1 MTEWKRRILAAIG
14 ALCLAAALPA
24 SGYAQQL
31 YGSITGVV
39 TDESGLAIP
48 GATVS
53 IVNTQT
59 GLERTTVSN
68 ETGTYSFTN
77 VLPGSYDVK
86 VSLQGFREFNRTGVP
101 VSVGTVSRVDVELS
115 VGALTETITVQSE
128 ARLLQTDRADV
139 STQLRSEEIQNLPL
153 AQYRNYQSLM
163 NLVPGATP
171 TQFQNALTDT
181 PARSLR
187 TFVNGQN
194 PNSNN
199 TKSDG
204 ATNVNLW
211 LPHHVMYVAPAETI
225 DTVNISTS
233 NFDAEQG
240 MAGGAAITVI
250 TKSGTNDFR
259 GSAFEFFNNDAL
271 NARPYFATRKTPIDR
286 NIFGGTLGGPIR
298 RNKLFFFGSYEG
310 YYDRNTSQIF
320 YDVPT
325 PAMRQGDFSGAVNP
339 DGSLQVIY
347 DPLTGNPDGTGRRPF
362 PNNVIPQNRL
372 SPIAQQV
379 LNSYPLPNLP
389 GTTRNFVRDAAS
401 KVDRNNYDVKVNW
414 NRTSAHQIWGK
425 YSQMDATVANLFYLG
440 VDGAG
445 EGDTNVKQA
454 TAGHTWT
461 LSPTMV
467 LDSTFGFSR
476 QDQEVAG
483 SDFALGNFG
492 LETLGIPGTNAA
504 GQFANDPRYSGFP
517 AFNTGFSVLGN
528 NAGWTPLFRDE
539 RTYAISA
546 NLTKLVGRHEFRG
559 GYTGNYLYLD
569 HWQPEVDNPRGNFN
583 FNGNATT
590 LFGAGGQTAN
600 LYNQF
605 SQFMLGLVSSASR
618 SIQFEL
624 MTVRE
629 WQHGFYV
636 RDRWTVS
643 DKITLDLGLR
653 YEYYPLATRADR
665 GLEQVDLNVSGPLP
679 EVVLGGLGGNPEDLG
694 IKVSKTL
701 FAPRLGLVYRINDD
715 TVFRTGYGI
724 TYNPLPFARPLR
736 GFYPAS
742 IGALFEQNNP
752 AGWFGTLSDGIPLVT
767 GPDVSSGRIP
777 LPNTVDMRT
786 PENDLSRGSIQS
798 WNVAIERRLPL
809 DLSIDVAYV
818 GTRGRNGF
826 ADLDINA
833 SDTPGGGNESRPLFA
848 RFGRARDLKSWGRR
862 LDTEYHSLQ
871 VALNRP
877 FQNGLLLKGAY
888 TWSKAM
894 NEADEDGWVGLTWN
908 GPSQLDRNWALAG
921 YDRTHVFQLGAVY
934 QLPFGRD
941 GQGLGSFLVRD
952 WQLNGIFAAYS
963 GVPFTIT
970 ANGAVLN
977 MPGNQQTADQVG
989 EFRKLGNIG
998 SDGPWFDTSA
1008 FVQPEGVRLGNTGRN
1023 AFRGPGQW
1031 RLDLSVFRGFN
1042 LGGTRQLEF
1051 RAEAFNLTNS
1061 IQYGDGAGNQ
1071 TGFSSTDVNNPNFGR
1086 IFVASGERT
1095 IRLGLRFSF

>member
-1 MTEWKRRILAAIG
+1 MTEWKRRLLATFG
-14 ALCLAAALPA
+14 ALCLAVALPA
-24 SGYAQQL
+24 AGSAQQL

-39 TDESGLAIP
+39 TDESGLGIP

-53 IVNTQT
+53 ITNTQT

-101 VSVGTVSRVDVELS
+101 VSVGTVSRVDVQLQ
-115 VGALTETITVQSE
+115 VGAITETVTVQSE
-128 ARLLQTDRADV
+128 RRLLQTDKADV
-139 STQLRSEEIQNLPL
+139 STQLRSEEIENLPL

-171 TQFQNALTDT
+171 TQYQNALTDT

-233 NFDAEQG
+233 NFDAEMG

-298 RNKLFFFGSYEG
+298 RNRLFFFGSYEG
-310 YYDRNTSQIF
+310 YYDRSTSQIF

-325 PAMRQGDFSGAVNP
+325 PAMRAGDFSGAINT
-339 DGSLQVIY
+339 DGSRQTIY
-347 DPLTGNPDGTGRRPF
+347 DPLTGNDDGTGRRPF
-362 PNNVIPQNRL
+362 PGNVIPANRL

-379 LNSYPLPNLP
+379 LNNYPLPNLP
-389 GTTRNFVRDAAS
+389 GITRNFVRDAAS

-414 NRTSAHQIWGK
+414 NRTSAHQIWAK

-454 TAGHTWT
+454 TVGHTWT

-476 QDQEVAG
+476 QDQEVLG
-483 SDFALGNFG
+483 PDFALGNFG
-492 LETLGIPGTNAA
+492 LEALGIPGTNAV
-504 GQFANDPRYSGFP
+504 GQFASDDRYSGFP

-590 LFGAGGQTAN
+590 LFGGGQTTN
-600 LYNQF
+600 FYNQF

-629 WQHGFYV
+629 WQHGFYF

-665 GLEQVDLNVSGPLP
+665 GLEQVDLDVDGPLP

-701 FAPRLGLVYRINDD
+701 FAPRLGLVYRINED

-767 GPDVSSGRIP
+767 GPDLSSGRIP

-798 WNVAIERRLPL
+798 WNVSIERRLPM
-809 DLSIDVAYV
+809 DLSVDVAYV

-908 GPSQLDRNWALAG
+908 APSQLHRNWALAG
-921 YDRTHVFQLGAVY
+921 YDRPHVFQLGAVY

-941 GQGLGSFLVRD
+941 GQGLGSFLARN
-952 WQLNGIFAAYS
+952 WQLNGIFAAFS
-963 GVPFTIT
+963 GVPFTVT

-989 EFRKLGNIG
+989 EYDMLGNIG
-998 SDGPWFDTSA
+998 GEGPWFDTSA
-1008 FVQPEGVRLGNTGRN
+1008 FAQPEGVRLGNSGRN

-1031 RLDLSVFRGFN
+1031 RIDLSVFRGFE
-1042 LGGTRQLEF
+1042 LGGSRKLEF
-1051 RAEAFNLTNS
+1051 RAEAFNLTNTL
-1061 IQYGDGAGNQ
+1061 QYGDGAGNQ
-1071 TGFSSTDVNNPNFGR
+1071 TGFSSTDVNNQNFGR
-1086 IFVASGERT
+1086 VFVANGERT